1 MVNMAQAKK
10 DGKSSRTEISNQHLG
25 MVAGTLAINVTAAHH
40 REQSSIIT
48 YRRIL
53 VFARSNMQTD
63 WQNN

>member
-1 MVNMAQAKK
+1 MTRA
-10 DGKSSRTEISNQHLG
+10 EIFNQHLG
-25 MVAGTLAINVTAAHH
+25 TMAGTLAINVTAAHH
-40 REQSSIIT
+40 HEQSSIIT